1 MRAAYRQLRIQWIE
15 IHIKNNIYGFY
26 LTGYSSMVKQRH
38 NENDYESHESL
49 ASTGEVEVCTLHTTY
64 TRKSWVLPLNWS
76 IYLNVVCPIWLQ
88 YWGLALSNIRILI
101 LFRDNNKNLKAK
113 LNQVKPNNIQPE
125 ETTNFLPT
133 GRVKWIV
140 QKVVLTLCTLSKT
153 LEGNRME
160 TCCNLY

>member
-1 MRAAYRQLRIQWIE
+1 MVSILQVTVLWLNKDIMRMITKAMNHWLRLVKSRCAHCTQH
-15 IHIKNNIYGFY
+15 IHVNREYC
-26 LTGYSSMVKQRH
+26 H
-38 NENDYESHESL
+38 
-49 ASTGEVEVCTLHTTY
+49 
-64 TRKSWVLPLNWS
+64 WS

-88 YWGLALSNIRILI
+88 YWGFALSNIRILI